1 MRTKIAC
8 EVLHNIGA
16 DIEDR
21 MEVYREA
28 ASAASGQLQAFRQ
41 VETLLGR
48 SRKNKSLDKATI
60 KTIEKEIHRQ
70 IRDSERHMLSNAAKA
85 EAYKEVI
92 AYLKLQHDNF
102 VREK

>member
-8 EVLHNIGA
+8 EILSNIGA

-41 VETLLGR
+41 VETFLVT
-48 SRKNKSLDKATI
+48 SKKNKSLDKATL
-60 KTIEKEIHRQ
+60 KVVEKEICRQ
-70 IRDSERHMLSNAAKA
+70 IRDSERHMMGNASKA
-85 EAYKEVI
+85 EAYKEI
-92 AYLKLQHDNF
+92 ISYLKLQHDNF